1 MLVRGDLN
9 VPLHT
14 CADGARRVDDD
25 FRIRSALPTIQW
37 LRSAGAQVTV
47 CSHLG
52 DPTVMGDPAL
62 TIDPVRAR
70 LEELCPGVELME
82 NLRFV
87 PGEKQNDP
95 AFAAQLAEGMDA
107 FVNEAYGVSHR
118 RHASV
123 VGVAPLLPSAAGLR
137 LALEVQVLGT
147 LLDAPRRPFVA
158 VVGGAKIADKLG
170 VLESLAKKVDSLL
183 VGGGMA
189 FTFLAAMGHHVGASL
204 VDIDHIEA
212 CRNLLHSG
220 IDIRLPTD
228 IVALEPGGTFGPPD
242 GAVGP
247 RGSSKITGMDLS
259 DGWMGLDIGPETAAT
274 FGEVVHDAGTVLW
287 NGPLGA
293 FEDERFAQGT
303 QALATAMAGSS
314 AYTVVGGGDSVSAL
328 DALGLTGSVD
338 FVSTGGGASLAYI
351 EHGDLPGLQAL
362 RMAPN
367 APGAGR

>member
-1 MLVRGDLN
+1 VLVRGDLN
-9 VPLHT
+9 VPLHS
-14 CADGARRVDDD
+14 CADGTRTVDDD

-37 LRSAGAQVTV
+37 LRRAGARVTV

-52 DPTVMGDPAL
+52 DPAVPGDPAL

-70 LEELCPGVELME
+70 LDALCPGIELME
-82 NLRFV
+82 NLRFAA
-87 PGEKQNDP
+87 GEKQNDP
-95 AFAAQLAEGMDA
+95 AFAAQLASGMDVY
-107 FVNEAYGVSHR
+107 VNEAYGVSHR

-137 LALEVQVLGT
+137 LALEIEVLGT
-147 LLDAPRRPFVA
+147 LLDAPARPFVA

-170 VLESLAKKVDSLL
+170 VLESLAQKVDSLL

-204 VDIDHIEA
+204 IDVDRIEA
-212 CRNLLHSG
+212 CRTLLHSG
-220 IDIRLPTD
+220 VDIVLPTD
-228 IVALEPGGTFGPPD
+228 IVALEPGGVFGPPD

-247 RGSSKITGMDLS
+247 RGSSKITGMDLP
-259 DGWMGLDIGPETAAT
+259 DGWMGLDIGPESAAA
-274 FGEVVHDAGTVLW
+274 FSAVVRDAGTVLW

-303 QALATAMAGSS
+303 QELAMAMAGSS

-328 DALGLTGSVD
+328 DALGLTERVD

-351 EHGDLPGLQAL
+351 EHGDLPGLEAL
-362 RMAPN
+362 RSAPN
-367 APGAGR
+367 APRAGC

>member
-1 MLVRGDLN
+1 VLVRGDLN

-14 CADGARRVDDD
+14 CADGTRTVDDD

-37 LRSAGAQVTV
+37 LHRAGARVTV

-52 DPTVMGDPAL
+52 DPAVPGDPAL

-70 LEELCPGVELME
+70 LDALCPGIELME
-82 NLRFV
+82 NLRFAA
-87 PGEKQNDP
+87 GEKQNDP
-95 AFAAQLAEGMDA
+95 AFAAQLASGMDVY
-107 FVNEAYGVSHR
+107 VNEAYGVSHR

-137 LALEVQVLGT
+137 LALEIEVLGT
-147 LLDAPRRPFVA
+147 LLDAPARPFVA

-170 VLESLAKKVDSLL
+170 VLESLAQKVDSLL

-204 VDIDHIEA
+204 IDVDRIEA
-212 CRNLLHSG
+212 CRTLLHSG
-220 IDIRLPTD
+220 VDIVLPTD
-228 IVALEPGGTFGPPD
+228 IVALEPGGAFGPPD

-247 RGSSKITGMDLS
+247 RGSSKITGMDLP
-259 DGWMGLDIGPETAAT
+259 DGWMGLDIGPESAAA
-274 FGEVVHDAGTVLW
+274 FGAVVRDAGTVLW

-303 QALATAMAGSS
+303 QALAMAMAGSS

-328 DALGLTGSVD
+328 DALGLTERVD

-351 EHGDLPGLQAL
+351 EHGDLPGLEAL
-362 RMAPN
+362 RSAPN
-367 APGAGR
+367 APRTGC